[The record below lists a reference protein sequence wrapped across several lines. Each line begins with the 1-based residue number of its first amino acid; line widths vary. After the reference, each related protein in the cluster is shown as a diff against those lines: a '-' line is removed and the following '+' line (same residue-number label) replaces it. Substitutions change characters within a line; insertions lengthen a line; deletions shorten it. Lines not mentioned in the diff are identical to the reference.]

1 VGDVLFYHL
10 TQTPLEA
17 TLPNLLIRSLERGW
31 RVAVQGCDPAR
42 LNWLDQRLWA
52 LGDDSFLP
60 HGVQGGPH
68 DADQPVLLCVE
79 SPMINTPDC
88 MMLIDGAPIEPAH
101 LTTLSRTCILFDGY
115 DEAAVNTA
123 RGQWKQVTG
132 AGAKAQYWSEESGRW
147 EKKAEA

>member
-1 VGDVLFYHL
+1 MGDVLFYHL
-10 TQTPLEA
+10 TRTPLEA

-31 RVAVQGCDPAR
+31 RVAVQGRDPAR

-60 HGVQGGPH
+60 HGVQDGPH
-68 DADQPVLLCVE
+68 DADQPILLCVD
-79 SPMINTPDC
+79 SPLDNKPDC
-88 MMLIDGAPIEPAH
+88 VMLIDGAPIELAH
-101 LTTLSRTCILFDGY
+101 LTALSRTCILFDGN
-115 DEAAVNTA
+115 DDAAVNTA